1 MADLVS
7 ILIEALVAVGTVGL
21 TLLTAYQL
29 RRDRKEALAREL
41 ADRVYVPMRDV
52 AAKWQNPEAMA
63 SYPTN
68 WSALER
74 TTPYLTSRVPSDLRK
89 LFEKAGAIEREISLY
104 TRAVYD
110 LVISQGLGSKI
121 HASTTAVRIMKGR
134 EYLGDVNMTNLWKSG
149 KSLEQYV
156 TDYMARS
163 YPLSKEWRL
172 DLWADVDAPGGT
184 GTVQQQI
191 GETKESIEYSEKLR
205 KYLSSKPEAVNYQ
218 QGYKDLAEVGSKAFD
233 RIEKELRK
241 RVAPQTS
248 SPAGE
253 PRNPFG

>member
-7 ILIEALVAVGTVGL
+7 TLIEALVAVGTVGL

-29 RRDRKEALAREL
+29 RRDRKDALAREL

-52 AAKWQNPEAMA
+52 ATKWQDPEAMP

-74 TTPYLTSRVPSDLRK
+74 AVPYLTARVPSDLRK

-104 TRAVYD
+104 NRAVYD
-110 LVISQGLGSKI
+110 LVRSQSLGSKVQV
-121 HASTTAVRIMKGR
+121 STTIVRIMKGK
-134 EYLGDVNMTNLWKSG
+134 EYLGDVNMMNLWKSG
-149 KSLEQYV
+149 KTLEQYV
-156 TDYMARS
+156 TDYMIHS

-184 GTVQQQI
+184 GTVQQQV
-191 GETKESIEYSEKLR
+191 GETKEAIEYCDKLR
-205 KYLSSKPEAVNYQ
+205 KYLSSQSEAVNYQ
-218 QGYKDLAEVGSKAFD
+218 QGYMELVEVGSKAFD

-241 RVAPQTS
+241 RVAPQSS
-248 SPAGE
+248 SPAKE
-253 PRNPFG
+253 PGNPFG